1 MHYYLLE
8 LGIFC
13 FFSFAVSLHTSYN
26 FSKLRYVFA
35 YHHERTVNCSRVHFN
50 RSQLKICTF
59 EMNIFFSGDT
69 AANTNDQSCD
79 SSSARLQVD
88 AQPPRRRSEGDAQK
102 RDDITPNDSPSQRR
116 VSLDSSESK
125 SATAGVSS
133 NVSASGGDVT
143 KCRYPK
149 CEASTSNADARKHY
163 KSCHNCSHMYC
174 SRECRRAHW
183 EKHRKACLHS
193 RVSVLCRQVLSSCK
207 DDADTLKHLSILA
220 RRGFLTQGR
229 GVVRILF
236 RSPESA
242 EMFVKQGFQ
251 RIGEASYVR
260 WPELMPQEMGPEL
273 YSELLRLSTEYK
285 PESKMLIYV
294 AICVVSEAPSN
305 ATASVKWER
314 QLVSRCAKLKLSKA
328 IPSDLTGPNAT
339 SAVTAAT
346 NSSMP
351 TTNVS
356 SAISAPTKT
365 NSNVL
370 ILTFN
375 LALKCLNTP
384 KNREI
389 VLQNIQLVLKR
400 RGVNLRKHYPE
411 IFQRLM
417 SFVEGTTERFLPV
430 TIHPRDT
437 ITGQSFICII
447 MPNLDESDRI
457 KLPESDNGNAVES
470 IDCLN
475 IDPALLID

>member
-1 MHYYLLE
+1 M
-8 LGIFC
+8 
-13 FFSFAVSLHTSYN
+13 
-26 FSKLRYVFA
+26 
-35 YHHERTVNCSRVHFN
+35 
-50 RSQLKICTF
+50 
-59 EMNIFFSGDT
+59 
-69 AANTNDQSCD
+69 
-79 SSSARLQVD
+79 
-88 AQPPRRRSEGDAQK
+88 RRRSEGDAQK
-102 RDDITPNDSPSQRR
+102 RDDTTPNDSPSQRR

-133 NVSASGGDVT
+133 NVSVSGGDVT

-149 CEASTSNADARKHY
+149 CEASTTNADARKHY

-294 AICVVSEAPSN
+294 AICVVSEAPSS

-328 IPSDLTGPNAT
+328 IPADLIGPNAT
-339 SAVTAAT
+339 ISNVTAAT
-346 NSSMP
+346 NSSP
-351 TTNVS
+351 SSSNATNAAGASTTT
-356 SAISAPTKT
+356 PTKT
-365 NSNVL
+365 NCDVL

-375 LALKCLNTP
+375 LALKSLNTP

-389 VLQNIQLVLKR
+389 VMQNIQLVLKR

-437 ITGQSFICII
+437 TTGQSFICII

-457 KLPESDNGNAVES
+457 KMPESDAGNVVQS

>member
-1 MHYYLLE
+1 MLPIAKKN
-8 LGIFC
+8 GK
-13 FFSFAVSLHTSYN
+13 V
-26 FSKLRYVFA
+26 
-35 YHHERTVNCSRVHFN
+35 
-50 RSQLKICTF
+50 
-59 EMNIFFSGDT
+59 NIFFSGDT
-69 AANTNDQSCD
+69 AVNTNDPSWD
-79 SSSARLQVD
+79 ASSAHLQID
-88 AQPPRRRSEGDAQK
+88 AQTLRRRSEGDAQK
-102 RDDITPNDSPSQRR
+102 RDDTTPNDSPSQRR

-149 CEASTSNADARKHY
+149 CEASVSIAEARKHY

-220 RRGFLTQGR
+220 RRGYITQGR

-285 PESKMLIYV
+285 PDSKMLIYV
-294 AICVVSEAPSN
+294 AICVVSEAPSS

-328 IPSDLTGPNAT
+328 IPSDLFATGTNAT
-339 SAVTAAT
+339 STSNAAT
-346 NSSMP
+346 NSLPS
-351 TTNVS
+351 TTAATA
-356 SAISAPTKT
+356 AIPIIT
-365 NSNVL
+365 NSDVL

-375 LALKCLNTP
+375 LKQKSHNTP
-384 KNREI
+384 KNREL
-389 VLQNIQLVLKR
+389 VLQNIQLALKK
-400 RGVNLRKHYPE
+400 RGINLRKHYSE

-437 ITGQSFICII
+437 TTGQSFICII

-457 KLPESDNGNAVES
+457 KLPDESENGNVVQS

-475 IDPALLID
+475 VDQTILND